1 MASQPVGLGIPLSS
15 NNRANIN
22 TPIGGAGGGIAGV
35 VSLNAEAGNLAIV
48 GDASISVTKIGAG
61 QIQISTAGNP
71 HILGPITCT
80 SLVDSGPATVSGTLN
95 VGGATTV
102 SGLSVT
108 NGLTVAQGG
117 PTALLTVSGTAVTI
131 ANGLPFNVPYI
142 STSSLGYSEAT
153 VTIGAGS
160 FTQYSLNLCGTRF
173 FWGRGVTN
181 SSGSYTAITLSG
193 HAGNVASTCQV
204 TALPNSV
211 DDAYTWS
218 AYCATIAPG
227 SCTVNVLDT
236 TSGAGVTSAGFTYI
250 IATPSSA

>member
-80 SLVDSGPATVSGTLN
+80 SLVDSGPATISGTLN

-102 SGLSVT
+102 SGLAVT

-117 PTALLTVSGTAVTI
+117 PTALLTVSGTAITI
-131 ANGLPFNVPYI
+131 ANGLPLNVPYI
-142 STSSLGYSEAT
+142 STASLGYREAT
-153 VTIGAGS
+153 VNIGAGS

-173 FWGRGVTN
+173 FWGTGVT
-181 SSGSYTAITLSG
+181 GSAGSFTAIPLNG
-193 HAGNVASTCQV
+193 EAGNTAVMCQV
-204 TALPNSV
+204 NALANSV
-211 DDAYTWS
+211 DDAYKWS
-218 AYCATIAPG
+218 AYTATFG
-227 SCTVNVLDT
+227 TGDVTVNVINT
-236 TSGAGVTSAGFTYI
+236 VSGAGVTSAGFTYL
-250 IATPSSA
+250 IATPSSG